1 VGGKRCQRCGAALS
15 RFATGSSCP
24 TCEAITAPLSVPVH
38 PQAAAGAWPWI
49 SPTAGAAFASR
60 DLGVILRAYRRAN
73 RLSQNQLA
81 ESLGYDTSYISR
93 LERGQRTIS
102 DRATLGYIARH
113 LGVPSHVL
121 GITEED
127 DADFLAMLQFADS
140 TIRLA
145 GIAREAGYAVT
156 AVNELW
162 PLIARL
168 EARACNGRTER
179 DVDILLAH
187 GRAVFGTA
195 LGDVLPEERLATAA
209 RWTGRAVRAAERLD
223 DQAALAHAL
232 RRHGNELRKSGHRAA
247 AVVRLNEA
255 LRISSNS
262 TDHGE
267 ALALLARTAGE
278 LADADLFDRAVGQ
291 AHQQLETAAE
301 QTILFNPHALTEIHM
316 RGLLATGRPAAAAS
330 LIPPSQQA
338 SPPAAPQW
346 AIIEQVTA
354 GSVLIAAG
362 ELDRA
367 ASELRRAVAEAEARR
382 LPHQIQ
388 RVIRATT
395 EAPSTAVSAVH
406 TAATTALGRLRSM
419 LTP

>member
-1 VGGKRCQRCGAALS
+1 MGGKRCQRCGATLS

-24 TCEAITAPLSVPVH
+24 TCEAVAAPLSVPTL
-38 PQAAAGAWPWI
+38 PPAPSAWPWI
-49 SPTAGAAFASR
+49 SADAGTALASR
-60 DLGVILRAYRRAN
+60 DLGVILRAYRRAR
-73 RLSQNQLA
+73 RLSQSQLA

-102 DRATLGYIARH
+102 DRPTLSYIARH
-113 LGVPSHVL
+113 LGVPAHVL
-121 GITEED
+121 GITDED

-145 GIAREAGYAVT
+145 GIARDAGYAVN

-179 DVDILLAH
+179 DVDIMLAH

-232 RRHGNELRKSGHRAA
+232 RRHGNELRKAGHPAA
-247 AVVRLNEA
+247 AVIRLNEA
-255 LRISSNS
+255 LRISSNT
-262 TDHGE
+262 TDRGE

-278 LADADLFDRAVGQ
+278 LAEADLFDWAVSQ
-291 AHQQLETAAE
+291 ANQQLETAAE
-301 QTILFNPHALTEIHM
+301 HTILFNPHSLTEIHM

-330 LIPPSQQA
+330 LIPPSAQT

-346 AIIEQVTA
+346 AIIERVTA
-354 GSVLIAAG
+354 GSVLIAVG
-362 ELDRA
+362 ELDHA
-367 ASELRRAVAEAEARR
+367 ADELRWAVAEAEDRR

-388 RVIRATT
+388 RIVRATT
-395 EAPSTAVSAVH
+395 ETPSAAVRAVH
-406 TAATTALGRLRSM
+406 TAATTALSRLRFM
-419 LTP
+419 LMP